1 VGLGCGVPV
10 GGTGVTVGGAVL
22 VGDMAVS
29 VGGGVLV
36 GGTAV
41 SVGRGVPVGAKVAG
55 IVCVGGGVPMV
66 QPANNI
72 PANNKPIQ
80 TLMFIL

>member
-22 VGDMAVS
+22 VGGMAVS
-29 VGGGVLV
+29 VGG
-36 GGTAV
+36 TAV
-41 SVGRGVPVGAKVAG
+41 ALGRGVPVGAKVVD
-55 IVCVGGGVPMV
+55 IVCVGGGGVPMV